1 MREQTLGH
9 NPTAMTAQQSLKPNE
24 PVSQATQQYRF
35 SFDAEAKRVSA
46 HYQGITLADS
56 DKVMLLQETRIAPV
70 CYFPREDVRMDLFE
84 RSDFVS
90 YCPFR
95 GNATHYSLRVGEIA
109 ADNILWSYEDPSKD
123 AAAIKDYVAFYKG
136 VEES

>member
-1 MREQTLGH
+1 MS
-9 NPTAMTAQQSLKPNE
+9 QSSEK
-24 PVSQATQQYRF
+24 YHF
-35 SFDAEAKRVSA
+35 SFDAETKQVSA

-56 DKVMLLQETRIAPV
+56 QQVMLLRETRIAPV

-95 GNATHYSLRVGEIA
+95 GNATHYSLRV
-109 ADNILWSYEDPSKD
+109 
-123 AAAIKDYVAFYKG
+123 
-136 VEES
+136 